1 MATNG
6 PASFYEISS
15 LTRKSRVDTNLLPTA
30 ATSTWGISSY
40 VGPLQL
46 HVIRIHCG
54 PEIMNVRNS
63 VSPIFERI
71 LKRKQNTLRISVQ
84 KTRFCF
90 TNTWTK
96 ERLFIR
102 TPWRQRLWENWR
114 YSSIHLQSWLRAA
127 NGQFYVPAVVPTEY
141 EAAWTARPVW
151 TLRWTL
157 LSLPRNERRFI
168 GRPARIVVTIP
179 NTLYQVQKLNEFCT
193 CWICA
198 VGRAERRKTVW
209 PHKSRGFS
217 YDKGALPLIS

>member
-168 GRPARIVVTIP
+168 GRPARISHYTEHVIP
-179 NTLYQVQKLNEFCT
+179 STKTERVLHVLNLRSRPRRTTQDSLASQKPRFFL
-193 CWICA
+193 W
-198 VGRAERRKTVW
+198 
-209 PHKSRGFS
+209 
-217 YDKGALPLIS
+217 